1 MQDDDIFK
9 MAFITALIGMVGIII
24 FSSYIVPREVKIKD
38 IDKGMLD
45 EEVTLEGFVSKMQKS
60 KNTNTYF
67 LEITDDTGKISGII
81 FEKTVIEIEKGNLKI
96 NSLKNR
102 RIKIIGTVTQYR
114 GDMEIVLKDAKS
126 IKILA

>member
-9 MAFITALIGMVGIII
+9 MAFITALIGIVGIII
-24 FSSYIVPREVKIKD
+24 LSSYIVPREVKIKD

-45 EEVTLEGFVSKMQKS
+45 EEVSLEGFVSKLEKS
-60 KNTNTYF
+60 KNSNTYF
-67 LEITDDTGKISGII
+67 LELSDGTGKISGII
-81 FEKTVIEIEKGNLKI
+81 FEKTVIEFEKGNLTV

-102 RIKIIGTVTQYR
+102 KIKIIGTVTQYR
-114 GDMEIVLKDAKS
+114 GDMEIILKDSNS

>member
-60 KNTNTYF
+60 KNSNTYF